1 MWTTLRINPYALA
14 SVRARSDG
22 IFYLRDLGRAN
33 GKLRSLLLSFYFIF
47 LFLFYFFS
55 FIYFLFILF
64 CRFSFFLF
72 FFSFLFSF
80 VFSFCFSLLR
90 LKTTHVT
97 SDTKM
102 RRVSQPSAS
111 EFIIVW
117 NIQRLQQYPP
127 NIKLVVPIQWTDCCG
142 TPALLSFL
150 FLFLCSSHINV

>member
-1 MWTTLRINPYALA
+1 MWTTLRINSYALA

-33 GKLRSLLLSFYFIF
+33 GKLRSLLLSFYFI
-47 LFLFYFFS
+47 FS

-90 LKTTHVT
+90 LKTAHCT

>member
-1 MWTTLRINPYALA
+1 MWTTLRINSYALA

-47 LFLFYFFS
+47 LFLFYFFLL
-55 FIYFLFILF
+55 FIFFLFFSVAFLF
-64 CRFSFFLF
+64 FFF

-90 LKTTHVT
+90 LKTAHGT

-127 NIKLVVPIQWTDCCG
+127 NIKLVVPIQWTDCWG

>member
-1 MWTTLRINPYALA
+1 M
-14 SVRARSDG
+14 RACAVSKILYFRA
-22 IFYLRDLGRAN
+22 LGRGN
-33 GKLRSLLLSFYFIF
+33 GKFCELLLSFYFIF
-47 LFLFYFFS
+47 LFLFYFFLL
-55 FIYFLFILF
+55 FIFFLFFSVAFLF
-64 CRFSFFLF
+64 FFF

-90 LKTTHVT
+90 LKTAHGT

-127 NIKLVVPIQWTDCCG
+127 NIKLVVPIQWTDCWG

>member
-1 MWTTLRINPYALA
+1 MWTTLRINFYALA

-33 GKLRSLLLSFYFIF
+33 GKLRSLLLSFLFYLFIF
-47 LFLFYFFS
+47 ILFFS

-90 LKTTHVT
+90 LKTAHGT

-127 NIKLVVPIQWTDCCG
+127 NIKLVVPIQ
-142 TPALLSFL
+142 
-150 FLFLCSSHINV
+150 

>member
-1 MWTTLRINPYALA
+1 MWTTLRINSYALA

-33 GKLRSLLLSFYFIF
+33 GKLRSLLLSFYFI
-47 LFLFYFFS
+47 FS

-90 LKTTHVT
+90 LKTAHGT